1 MPTLADIYNSI
12 QAVPGRVSN
21 FVQNPVTG
29 LKEMGIDAV
38 NRANAAKDQLYD
50 ATASEGIGYGPKTQA
65 LAQKMAEA
73 YNPIGMTTWH
83 GSPHIFEKFD
93 LSKIGSGVG
102 QQAYGKGLYL
112 AESPAFANEFKTN
125 LSGYSSGAKSALRQA
140 NNDYDQAMAAQAKK
154 LEHYKALIESGGG
167 GDLKRAN
174 DFLNLTQKNI
184 DDLQAMKQGI
194 AENKG
199 ALYKVDL
206 PDTHV
211 RRMIDWDAPLKD
223 QPRNVR
229 TLAKSLGMDMND
241 LGGDLVT
248 KVGKDEAGR
257 TIMQKADIR
266 GIKYLNDQNPNA
278 RDRTRN
284 FVVFDPNHLTILERN
299 NQAIK

>member
-1 MPTLADIYNSI
+1 MAGYGMD
-12 QAVPGRVSN
+12 
-21 FVQNPVTG
+21 
-29 LKEMGIDAV
+29 
-38 NRANAAKDQLYD
+38 RANAARDQLYE
-50 ATASEGIGYGPKTQA
+50 ATEAEGIGYGPKTKA
-65 LAQKMAEA
+65 LAQQMAGA
-73 YNPIGMTTWH
+73 YNPIGMTAWH

-93 LSKIGSGVG
+93 LAKIGSGVG

-112 AESPAFANEFKTN
+112 AESPSFANEFKTN

-140 NNDYDQAMAAQAKK
+140 NNDYDQAMAAQTKK
-154 LEHYKALIESGGG
+154 LEHYKSLIESGGG

-184 DDLQAMKQGI
+184 DDLQAMKKGV

-211 RRMIDWDAPLKD
+211 RRMIDYDAPLKD
-223 QPRNVR
+223 QPKNVR
-229 TLAKSLGMDMND
+229 ELAKSLGMDMND

-257 TIMQKADIR
+257 EIMQKANIR
-266 GIKYLNDQNPNA
+266 GIKYMNDQNPNA
-278 RDRTRN
+278 RDKTRN